1 MALNTQVSSSFSDHI
16 LAFIEKMFLDRLESE
31 LHIAKLGKKKTLP
44 SNSGETVKWNRLS
57 NLAANVTALTE
68 GTTPNGQNITSSAV
82 TATLYQYGG
91 FVTIADW
98 FKMTEV
104 NDTMREVTDVLA
116 YQAALSIDSLC
127 RNELDANGTQNYVQ
141 AAANKAAVEAGSL
154 ELTSSDLKQIVRDLR
169 VADVPGPYNGVI
181 HPLME
186 YSLLN
191 ETGTTD
197 WLTLAANNTTASEDI
212 DDAKIGRAFDISLM
226 RSSNIRAD
234 ATEVNTYGN
243 IFVGRDAFGVV
254 DLASAG
260 VKMIKKDFGA
270 AGTEDPLDQRATIGY
285 KFVFGVKVLE
295 AVRCQALW
303 AYGA

>member
-1 MALNTQVSSSFSDHI
+1 MALNTQVSSSFSDHV
-16 LAFIEKMFLDRLESE
+16 LAFIEKMFLDRLMSE
-31 LHIAKLGKKKTLP
+31 LHLAKLGKQKTLGA
-44 SNSGETVKWNRLS
+44 NQGETVKWNRLS

-68 GTTPNGQNITSSAV
+68 GTTPNGQNISSAAV

-91 FVTIADW
+91 YVTIADW

-104 NDTMREVTDVLA
+104 NDTMRETTDILA
-116 YQAALSIDSLC
+116 YQAALSIDSLV
-127 RNELDANGTQNYVQ
+127 RNECDANGTQVY
-141 AAANKAAVEAGSL
+141 AAGAASKALVESGTEEMS
-154 ELTSSDLKQIVRDLR
+154 SSDLKKITKAMR
-169 VADVPGPYNGVI
+169 VADVPGPLKGVI

-186 YSLLN
+186 FSLMN
-191 ETGTTD
+191 ESGATD
-197 WLTLAANNTTASEDI
+197 YITLASHNTTASAVI
-212 DDAKIGRAFDISLM
+212 DNATIGRAFDLELS

-270 AGTEDPLDQRATIGY
+270 AGTEDPLNQRATIAY
-285 KFVFGVKVLE
+285 KFVFGVKMLE
-295 AVRCQALW
+295 AVRCQVLW